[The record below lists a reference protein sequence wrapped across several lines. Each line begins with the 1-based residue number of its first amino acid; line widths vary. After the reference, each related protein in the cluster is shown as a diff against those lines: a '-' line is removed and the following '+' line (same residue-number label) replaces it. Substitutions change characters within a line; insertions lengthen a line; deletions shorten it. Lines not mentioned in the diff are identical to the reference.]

1 MGWFNVLYCFCEAF
15 HTPIIHKPLKSTRP
29 CIHSNNA
36 VTNLLT
42 CDKHGLICMIS
53 CMAGHTN
60 MSEAKKTVKLFP
72 HVVTFSITLTYKIGH
87 SLLTNVPAGLV
98 KWWSGEIHKY
108 TAPSFSLSLSKIPS
122 VFLTRSVS
130 ISVYFTILIF
140 LLAAGFSFEYL
151 CDCEFWLW
159 QYCGAHNSTAKS
171 FVGFSH

>member
-36 VTNLLT
+36 VTSPLS

-72 HVVTFSITLTYKIGH
+72 HIVTFSITLTYNLIFAFKCSSWTGED
-87 SLLTNVPAGLV
+87 
-98 KWWSGEIHKY
+98 EIHKY